1 MFVLKQT
8 FRDGDGSLKEKKN
21 VVLICVLSHQ
31 DLIDLSCYYVM
42 LHMID
47 PVSRLPSHSLSEE
60 KHSDPCIAD
69 SGEVLHT
76 EEKPLIGNVASSRK

>member
-1 MFVLKQT
+1 
-8 FRDGDGSLKEKKN
+8 
-21 VVLICVLSHQ
+21 
-31 DLIDLSCYYVM
+31 M
-42 LHMID
+42 LHMINA
-47 PVSRLPSHSLSEE
+47 VSRLPSHSLSEE